1 MALIPRKVYNTVENH
16 LYERYT
22 LVEAAWSR
30 LIAARERAFSVRSP
44 ALGVVGGRASD
55 TDTKTERDVQAVA
68 AAEEALQVALKW
80 CEVFRVVDRIF
91 EGKTESAVADALYVR
106 KVKQCEAAKTLDL
119 DRRIVSKCRDAYV
132 AHCALL
138 AAERGLIHVTR
149 SAKGE

>member
-1 MALIPRKVYNTVENH
+1 MALIPRRIYNIVENH

-30 LIAARERAFSVRSP
+30 LVTARERAFSVRSP

-68 AAEEALQVALKW
+68 AAEEALQAALKW
-80 CEVFRVVDRIF
+80 CEIFRVVDRMF
-91 EGKTESAVADALYVR
+91 EGKPESAVADALYVR
-106 KVKQCEAAKTLDL
+106 KVKQCDVAKAVGV
-119 DRRIVSKCRDAYV
+119 DRQTVRRCRDAYV